1 MDALAGVLGL
11 LGAAM
16 VLGGAAGAGAL
27 LGVWLARRRGRRGT
41 RPLARYALAAGA
53 LLAAG
58 AGLTRPEARG
68 LVALFA
74 VVPFLVGGLFA
85 VLDLRRPRR

>member
-11 LGAAM
+11 LGAAL

-27 LGVWLARRRGRRGT
+27 LGAWLARRGGRWP
-41 RPLARYALAAGA
+41 RPLTRYALAAGV
-53 LLAAG
+53 LLVAG

-68 LVALFA
+68 VVALFA
-74 VVPFLVGGLFA
+74 VVPLLVGGLFA
-85 VLDLRRPRR
+85 LLDVRRARP